1 MKQISQSEKI
11 IMDVLWE
18 QAPLAASD
26 IAERVKSENWNI
38 RTIKTLLSRLVQ
50 KNILQTKEDGRRYLC
65 TPALS
70 REDYGVRVLDKV
82 SSQFFKDNAAP
93 LFLHLAKSNSLSED
107 DIDEITALLKSLKS
121 KSSGAS

>member
-26 IAERVKSENWNI
+26 IADRVKSENWNI

-50 KNILQTKEDGRRYLC
+50 KKILQTKQDGRRYLY

-70 REDYGVRVLDKV
+70 REDYGVSVLDKV

-93 LFLHLAKSNSLSED
+93 LFLHLAKSNRLSED

-121 KSSGAS
+121 KPSEDS